1 MAIEDRNSDVI
12 ANILSLPRVSNQPYR
27 EGNLRSASGYVANA
41 ADDSA
46 TSVYRICR
54 VPSNARILGVKLT
67 TGDASTAGNINVGVY
82 ETEENGGAAVDA
94 DLLATAFDLTNGP
107 YVQAEISDLTQYT
120 AAERAQ
126 PLWQVLGLA
135 KDPHKEY
142 DVAATVSTNFNGAA
156 VGQLYDV
163 FYVV

>member
-1 MAIEDRNSDVI
+1 MAVEDRNSDVI
-12 ANILSLPRVSNQPYR
+12 ANILSLPRVSNNPNR
-27 EGNLRSASGYVANA
+27 EGNVRTASGYVANA

-46 TSVYRICR
+46 DSVFRICR
-54 VPSNARILGVKLT
+54 VPSNARILGIKLT
-67 TGDASTAGNINVGVY
+67 TGDASTAGNINVGIY
-82 ETEENGGAAVDA
+82 ETVEAGGDVVDE
-94 DLLATAFDLTNGP
+94 DLFATAFALTNGP

-120 AAERAQ
+120 VAERAQ
-126 PLWQVLGLA
+126 PLWQVLGLSA
-135 KDPHKEY
+135 DPHKEY